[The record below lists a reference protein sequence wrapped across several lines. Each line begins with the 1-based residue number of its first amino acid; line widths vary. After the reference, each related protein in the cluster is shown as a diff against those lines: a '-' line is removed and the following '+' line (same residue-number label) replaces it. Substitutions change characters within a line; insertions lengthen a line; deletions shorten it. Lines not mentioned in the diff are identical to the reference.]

1 MGRKLLNIFAFLCTP
16 PKVWPMNEEV
26 TWKQQLEFL
35 NAAGEN
41 IKQYNYFVKLA
52 ISLKVKLNTYPYEP
66 AISFLGIYVKRNNV
80 YVLTKTL
87 TLIFMAALFIT
98 GHYQIS
104 INIWMDKQPL
114 VHLLNGINKK
124 ELLIDM
130 TWTISEALC

>member
-1 MGRKLLNIFAFLCTP
+1 
-16 PKVWPMNEEV
+16 MNEEV

-87 TLIFMAALFIT
+87 TLIFMAALFII

-104 INIWMDKQPL
+104 INIWMDKQIA
-114 VHLLNGINKK
+114 VEYNCRIYNGILLSNNKEK
-124 ELLIDM
+124 TNTSDNTDELQNKYADE
-130 TWTISEALC
+130 ISQIYIQ